1 MPEDVSSSI
10 QPHETFALPSLLHAA
25 ALPHAEAGH
34 LREDGRAS
42 VRPHETLWSC
52 YARHKGGVVGLIVV
66 LFLIGVACLA
76 PVLAPSDPFSL
87 GDSALSAPSSLH
99 LMGTDH
105 LGRDILSAVLW
116 GLRVSLLVGVCAA
129 LIAVVLGVCIGG
141 PAGYFG
147 AQLDNLLMR
156 ATDAFMV
163 LPTFFLVLIVVAIFG
178 GSIWKL
184 IALIG
189 ITNWPP
195 VARLVR
201 AEFLSLRE
209 RDFALA
215 AKAVG
220 ASHVLIMVRH
230 ILPNALPVIIPTLSL
245 RTAGAIITEAS
256 LSFLGVG
263 DPNVV
268 SLGQMLINAL
278 QFMRMA
284 WWTALFPGLTIFVI
298 VLALNL
304 VGDGLNDALNP
315 RLKARS

>member
-1 MPEDVSSSI
+1 MREDFSSSI
-10 QPHETFALPSLLHAA
+10 QPQEALALPALLQPSAPPQAEETSSDTGGRSPIRRRETFWSRYRKHK
-25 ALPHAEAGH
+25 AGV
-34 LREDGRAS
+34 A
-42 VRPHETLWSC
+42 
-52 YARHKGGVVGLIVV
+52 GLIVV
-66 LFLIGVACLA
+66 LFLTCVACLA
-76 PVLAPSDPFSL
+76 PVIAPQDPFSL
-87 GDSALSAPSSLH
+87 GDMALSEPSSLH

-105 LGRDILSAVLW
+105 VGRDILIAVIW

-147 AQLDNLLMR
+147 AQIDNLLMR

-163 LPTFFLVLIVVAIFG
+163 LPTFFLILIVVAVFG

-184 IALIG
+184 IAMIG
-189 ITNWPP
+189 VTNWPP

-220 ASHVLIMVRH
+220 AGHSMVMFRH
-230 ILPNALPVIIPTLSL
+230 ILPNALPVIIPTISL

-268 SLGQMLINAL
+268 SLGQMLIHAL

-284 WWTALFPGLTIFVI
+284 WWTAAFPGLTIFII

-304 VGDGLNDALNP
+304 VGDGLNDAFNP
-315 RLKARS
+315 RLKAR

>member
-1 MPEDVSSSI
+1 MPEALSSSLRRK
-10 QPHETFALPSLLHAA
+10 ETFW
-25 ALPHAEAGH
+25 
-34 LREDGRAS
+34 GR
-42 VRPHETLWSC
+42 
-52 YARHKGGVVGLIVV
+52 YKKHKGAVTGLLVVV
-66 LFLIGVACLA
+66 LLTAVALLA
-76 PVLAPSDPFSL
+76 PTLAPYDPSAL
-87 GDSALSAPSSLH
+87 GDIALSVPSSLH

-105 LGRDILSAVLW
+105 LGRDILSAVAW
-116 GLRVSLLVGVCAA
+116 CLRVSLLVGICSAV
-129 LIAVVLGVCIGG
+129 ISVVLGIFIGG

-147 AQLDNLLMR
+147 GKLDNLLMR

-163 LPTFFLVLIVVAIFG
+163 LPTFFLILIVVAVFG

-184 IALIG
+184 IAMIG

-195 VARLVR
+195 IARLVR

-209 RDFALA
+209 REFALA

-220 ASHVLIMVRH
+220 AGHFMIMFRH
-230 ILPNALPVIIPTLSL
+230 ILPNSLPVVIPTISL

-268 SLGQMLINAL
+268 SLGQMLMHAL

-284 WWTALFPGLTIFVI
+284 WWTATFPGLTIFII

-304 VGDGLNDALNP
+304 IGDGLNDALNP
-315 RLKARS
+315 RFREQ

>member
-1 MPEDVSSSI
+1 MHEALEPSLRRK
-10 QPHETFALPSLLHAA
+10 ETF
-25 ALPHAEAGH
+25 
-34 LREDGRAS
+34 
-42 VRPHETLWSC
+42 WSR
-52 YARHKGGVVGLIVV
+52 YKKHKGGVAGLLVVV
-66 LFLIGVACLA
+66 LLTAVALLA
-76 PVLAPSDPFSL
+76 PALAPYDPSAL
-87 GDSALSAPSSLH
+87 GDIALSVPSSLH

-105 LGRDILSAVLW
+105 LGRDILSAVAW
-116 GLRVSLLVGVCAA
+116 GLRVSLLVGICSA
-129 LIAVVLGVCIGG
+129 IISIVLGIFIGG

-147 AQLDNLLMR
+147 GKLDNLLMR

-163 LPTFFLVLIVVAIFG
+163 LPTFFLILIVVAVFG

-184 IALIG
+184 IAMIG

-195 VARLVR
+195 IARLVR

-209 RDFALA
+209 REFALA

-220 ASHVLIMVRH
+220 AGHFMIMFRH
-230 ILPNALPVIIPTLSL
+230 ILPNALPVIIPTISL

-268 SLGQMLINAL
+268 SLGQMLMHAL

-284 WWTALFPGLTIFVI
+284 WWTATFPGFTIFIV

-315 RLKARS
+315 RLKER

>member
-1 MPEDVSSSI
+1 M
-10 QPHETFALPSLLHAA
+10 A
-25 ALPHAEAGH
+25 ALLVVALLTVAALLAPALAPYDPLALGDTA
-34 LREDGRAS
+34 LNAPS
-42 VRPHETLWSC
+42 VRHP
-52 YARHKGGVVGLIVV
+52 
-66 LFLIGVACLA
+66 
-76 PVLAPSDPFSL
+76 
-87 GDSALSAPSSLH
+87 
-99 LMGTDH
+99 MGTDH
-105 LGRDILSAVLW
+105 LGRDILSGVLW
-116 GLRVSLLVGVCAA
+116 GLRVSLVVGLGAA
-129 LIAVVLGVCIGG
+129 LISVVLGILIGG

-147 AQLDNLLMR
+147 GRLDNWLMR

-163 LPTFFLVLIVVAIFG
+163 LPTFFLVLLVVSVFG
-178 GSIWKL
+178 ASMWKL

-195 VARLVR
+195 IARLVR

-215 AKAVG
+215 ARTIG
-220 ASHVLIMVRH
+220 AGHLMIMLRH
-230 ILPNALPVIIPTLSL
+230 ILPNAIPVIIPTLSL
-245 RTAGAIITEAS
+245 RTAGAILTEAS

-268 SLGQMLINAL
+268 SLGQMLMFAL

-284 WWTALFPGLTIFVI
+284 WWTAAFPGLAIFII

-315 RLKARS
+315 RLKER

>member
-1 MPEDVSSSI
+1 MHEALEPSLRRK
-10 QPHETFALPSLLHAA
+10 ETF
-25 ALPHAEAGH
+25 
-34 LREDGRAS
+34 
-42 VRPHETLWSC
+42 WSR
-52 YARHKGGVVGLIVV
+52 YKKHKGGVAGLLVVV
-66 LFLIGVACLA
+66 LLTAVALLA
-76 PVLAPSDPFSL
+76 PALTPYDPSAL
-87 GDSALSAPSSLH
+87 GDIALSVPSSLH

-105 LGRDILSAVLW
+105 LGRDILSAVAW
-116 GLRVSLLVGVCAA
+116 GLRVSLLVGICSA
-129 LIAVVLGVCIGG
+129 IISIVLGIFIGG

-147 AQLDNLLMR
+147 GKLDNLLMR

-163 LPTFFLVLIVVAIFG
+163 LPTFFLILIVVAVFG

-184 IALIG
+184 IAMIG

-195 VARLVR
+195 IARLVR

-209 RDFALA
+209 REFALA

-220 ASHVLIMVRH
+220 AGHFMIMFRH
-230 ILPNALPVIIPTLSL
+230 ILPNALPVIIPTISL

-268 SLGQMLINAL
+268 SLGQMLMHAL

-284 WWTALFPGLTIFVI
+284 WWTATFPGFTIFIV

-315 RLKARS
+315 RLKER

>member
-1 MPEDVSSSI
+1 MREALKPSLRRK
-10 QPHETFALPSLLHAA
+10 ETFW
-25 ALPHAEAGH
+25 
-34 LREDGRAS
+34 GR
-42 VRPHETLWSC
+42 
-52 YARHKGGVVGLIVV
+52 YKKHKGGVAGLVV
-66 LFLIGVACLA
+66 VVFLTGVA
-76 PVLAPSDPFSL
+76 VLAPGLAPYDPFAL
-87 GDSALSAPSSLH
+87 GDIALSVPSSLH

-105 LGRDILSAVLW
+105 LGRDILSAVAW
-116 GLRVSLLVGVCAA
+116 GLRVSLLVGVCSAV
-129 LIAVVLGVCIGG
+129 ISVVLGIFIGG

-147 AQLDNLLMR
+147 GKLDNLLMR

-163 LPTFFLVLIVVAIFG
+163 LPTFFLILIVVAVFG

-184 IALIG
+184 IAMIG

-195 VARLVR
+195 IARLVR

-209 RDFALA
+209 REFALA
-215 AKAVG
+215 AKAIG
-220 ASHVLIMVRH
+220 AGHFMIMFRH
-230 ILPNALPVIIPTLSL
+230 ILPNALPVVIPSISL

-263 DPNVV
+263 DPNVI
-268 SLGQMLINAL
+268 SLGQMLMHAL

-284 WWTALFPGLTIFVI
+284 WWTATFPGLTIFII

-315 RLKARS
+315 RLKER

>member
-1 MPEDVSSSI
+1 MREDVSSSL
-10 QPHETFALPSLLHAA
+10 QPQETLALPSLLPAA
-25 ALPHAEAGH
+25 APPRVEEADIRADARPAGRP
-34 LREDGRAS
+34 RETFWGRY
-42 VRPHETLWSC
+42 T
-52 YARHKGGVVGLIVV
+52 RHKAGVVGLIVV
-66 LFLIGVACLA
+66 VCLTGVACLA
-76 PVLAPSDPFSL
+76 PVLAPHDPFSL
-87 GDSALSAPSSLH
+87 GDMALSEPSSLH

-105 LGRDILSAVLW
+105 LGRDILSAVFW

-129 LIAVVLGVCIGG
+129 LIAVALGVCIGG

-147 AQLDNLLMR
+147 GKLDNLLMR
-156 ATDAFMV
+156 ATDAVMV

-220 ASHVLIMVRH
+220 AGHALIMWRH

-268 SLGQMLINAL
+268 SLGQTLIHAL

-284 WWTALFPGLTIFVI
+284 WWTATFPGLTIFVI

-315 RLKARS
+315 RLKAR